1 MAGTRPGPPVGLWA
15 GPVQLSY
22 LMRASLR
29 SSLRSSRNLSISPTT
44 WSPPPLQLPLAYA
57 WYLPV
62 LLFSDT
68 HSLILKVT
76 LEPGV
81 SNVLLW

>member
-1 MAGTRPGPPVGLWA
+1 M
-15 GPVQLSY
+15 
-22 LMRASLR
+22 
-29 SSLRSSRNLSISPTT
+29 SISPTT